1 MDFSKTKIISILVVC
16 ILGLLI
22 SLGNFFD
29 LGIFSKNKVHLGLDL
44 KGGSQILLKIDY
56 EGYIKEQLQ
65 FTVDE
70 LRTEF
75 RKNKIRVIPRLKADV
90 NENNEKETYI
100 VVSATNN
107 NVKEIKKIVK
117 SLNSDLIVAEN
128 NDNIEI
134 RYDKNAINK
143 AKYKLLQQSIE
154 IVRKRIDETGT
165 KEPIIQAQG
174 RDRILVQVPG
184 MESPDELKK
193 VLGKTANMTFHFV
206 NTSIMGDDTLP
217 NNILKMKEMNGDY
230 TYYIEKQV
238 ILNGDVLQDANATY
252 VEGKPAVG
260 FKMNSLGSK
269 KFADITKNNIGRFL
283 AIVLDNEVITA
294 PRINTPI
301 TGGSGVITGNFTT
314 EEANQ
319 TALLL
324 RAGAL
329 PAPLSIIEERVVG
342 PSLGEDSIKSGLEA
356 CAYGLIIVFIFM
368 LFLYRLFGIISTITL
383 SVNLVLTLASLSLLN
398 ATLTLPGIAG
408 IVLSIGMAVDT
419 NILIFERIKE
429 EYKETGK
436 VYNSVAN
443 GFNYA
448 WATIF
453 DSNITT
459 IIVSI
464 ILYILGSGA
473 VRGFAL
479 VLGIGI
485 LTSLF
490 SGVLLTKL
498 LLYVWLEKFQPK
510 KNKI

>member
-1 MDFSKTKIISILVVC
+1 M
-16 ILGLLI
+16 
-22 SLGNFFD
+22 
-29 LGIFSKNKVHLGLDL
+29 
-44 KGGSQILLKIDY
+44 
-56 EGYIKEQLQ
+56 
-65 FTVDE
+65 
-70 LRTEF
+70 
-75 RKNKIRVIPRLKADV
+75 
-90 NENNEKETYI
+90 NN
-100 VVSATNN
+100 
-107 NVKEIKKIVK
+107 
-117 SLNSDLIVAEN
+117 
-128 NDNIEI
+128 
-134 RYDKNAINK
+134 
-143 AKYKLLQQSIE
+143 
-154 IVRKRIDETGT
+154 
-165 KEPIIQAQG
+165 
-174 RDRILVQVPG
+174 
-184 MESPDELKK
+184 
-193 VLGKTANMTFHFV
+193 
-206 NTSIMGDDTLP
+206 
-217 NNILKMKEMNGDY
+217 
-230 TYYIEKQV
+230 
-238 ILNGDVLQDANATY
+238 
-252 VEGKPAVG
+252 
-260 FKMNSLGSK
+260 
-269 KFADITKNNIGRFL
+269 
-283 AIVLDNEVITA
+283 
-294 PRINTPI
+294 
-301 TGGSGVITGNFTT
+301 
-314 EEANQ
+314 
-319 TALLL
+319 
-324 RAGAL
+324 
-329 PAPLSIIEERVVG
+329 
-342 PSLGEDSIKSGLEA
+342 
-356 CAYGLIIVFIFM
+356 
-368 LFLYRLFGIISTITL
+368 FGIISTITL

>member
-75 RKNKIRVIPRLKADV
+75 RKNKIRVIPRLKADI

-184 MESPDELKK
+184 MESPDELKR
-193 VLGKTANMTFHFV
+193 VLGKTAKMTFHFV
-206 NTSIMGDDTLP
+206 NTSIVSDDTLP
-217 NNILKMKEMNGDY
+217 NNILKMKEMNGNY

-356 CAYGLIIVFIFM
+356 CAYGLVIVFIFM
-368 LFLYRLFGIISTITL
+368 LFLYRFFGIISTITL
-383 SVNLVLTLASLSLLN
+383 SANLVLTLASLSLLN

-510 KNKI
+510 KINI